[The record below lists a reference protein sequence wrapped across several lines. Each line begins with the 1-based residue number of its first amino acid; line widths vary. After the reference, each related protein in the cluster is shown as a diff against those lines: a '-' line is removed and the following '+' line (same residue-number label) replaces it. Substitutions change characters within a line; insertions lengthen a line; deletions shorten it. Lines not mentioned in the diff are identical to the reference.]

1 MTPPAAEAAV
11 RPAIAPRLRIPG
23 IVWALP
29 LYGFLALFV
38 LYPLWR
44 LFVDAVTTEEGVYT
58 LGFVRDFAT
67 DSFYRRAL
75 VNSLIISTGT
85 VIGCIVIGFLAA
97 FLLVRYEFPGRDLFS
112 YLVILPIIMPPLV
125 GIMGLVFILGRAGT
139 VNVILMDY
147 FGMAKPINFIYGW
160 HGVLL
165 AMILHYYPL
174 ITLNVVDGLSKMD
187 ASLEEAA
194 EAMGS
199 TGLRKVRDI
208 VIPLVTPGFI
218 SGATLVFILAFA
230 DFATPLVVGLQNLI
244 ASQAYLNI
252 VQFIDRRLF
261 KMGIVIGALMAVMAI
276 IFLLIARRIVSTREY
291 AVVSYRAVER
301 RPLTGITRILAPAFF
316 VSVLTVA
323 FLPYLG
329 VTLAAFG
336 RAWSLTPFPTR
347 FTLSHLDTVLHLTPI
362 YLINTLRWSG
372 LAVVL
377 ILIVGVPLGW
387 VLARTS
393 LPGRGAVDAVVTLIL
408 ALPGT
413 AIGIAYIRAFHTPL
427 PWLDEVLLTR
437 LWVIMPLVLAVRRM
451 PYTVRAT
458 FASLLGLHRSMEESA
473 ASVGASGL
481 RTFFDIT
488 LPLIWRGV
496 LAGALFSLMFAL
508 QEAAATILLVLPG
521 WETMTVG
528 IFTFYTSGTIG
539 QAAALGFVLI
549 VLCAAVLYVV
559 NRLTGARMGGLFGS
573 GGG

>member
-1 MTPPAAEAAV
+1 MTPRTVRATAAHPVARPRV
-11 RPAIAPRLRIPG
+11 PAI
-23 IVWALP
+23 VVALP
-29 LYGFLALFV
+29 IYAFLFLFIAF
-38 LYPLWR
+38 PLWR
-44 LFVDAVTTEEGVYT
+44 LFVDAVTTEEGKLT
-58 LGFVRDFAT
+58 LAFLRDFAT
-67 DSFYRRAL
+67 DGFYRRSL
-75 VNSLIISTGT
+75 VNSLIVSAGT
-85 VIGCIVIGFLAA
+85 VVGCVVIGFLAA
-97 FLLVRYEFPGRDLFS
+97 FLLVRYDFPGRETFS
-112 YLVILPIIMPPLV
+112 YLTILPIIMPPLV
-125 GIMGLVFILGRAGT
+125 GIMGLVFVLGRAGT
-139 VNVILMDY
+139 INVILMDY
-147 FGMAKPINFIYGW
+147 FGLARPINFIYGW

-165 AMILHYYPL
+165 AMIMHYFPL
-174 ITLNVVDGLSKMD
+174 ITLNVVDGLSKLD

-199 TGLRKVRDI
+199 RGLRKIRDI
-208 VIPLVTPGFI
+208 TIPLVTPGFI

-230 DFATPLVVGLQNLI
+230 DFATPLVVGMQDLI
-244 ASQAYLNI
+244 SSQAYLNI
-252 VQFIDRRLF
+252 VQYIDNRLF
-261 KMGIVIGALMAVMAI
+261 KMGIVIGALMAAMAI
-276 IFLLIARRIVSTREY
+276 VFLVIARRIVGLREY

-301 RPLTGITRILAPAFF
+301 RPLRGVAGVLAPAFF
-316 VSVLTVA
+316 IVVLTVA

-336 RAWSLTPFPTR
+336 KAWSLTPFPTR
-347 FTLSHLDTVLHLTPI
+347 FTLAHLDQVLHLTPV
-362 YLINTLRWSG
+362 YLINTLRWS
-372 LAVVL
+372 AIAVL
-377 ILIVGVPLGW
+377 IILAFGVPIGW
-387 VLARTS
+387 VLARST
-393 LPGRGAVDAVVTLIL
+393 LPGRGVIDSAVILIL

-413 AIGIAYIRAFHTPL
+413 ALGIAYIRAFHFPL
-427 PWLDEVLLTR
+427 PAIGLVLSR
-437 LWVIMPLVLAVRRM
+437 MWIIMPLVLAVRRM

-458 FASLLGLHRSMEESA
+458 YASLLGLHRSMEESA

-549 VLCAAVLYVV
+549 LLCAATLYAVY
-559 NRLTGARMGGLFGS
+559 RLTGARMGGLFGS